1 MRRTLIIPATI
12 ALLTG
17 MSAVAQENNTSSA
30 EINASAAVTAT
41 ENEDELEELKV
52 DELNE
57 VQLQALEKPKAYKE
71 NAEKVIADVTSDSK
85 EAAPEAEATAEA
97 DMTMAPQSEET
108 MSTAELNS
116 EEMDSETSEVFASDE
131 VKTPASEMIESDTA
145 MTADVETPVVDMD
158 ADATMTADA
167 EMEEDMTAVGGPEY
181 DSEVDAM
188 SDLAMKGTIVEL
200 AAEDPRFTTLVA
212 LVQQAGLA
220 DALSA
225 DGELTVFAPT
235 NAAFDKLDAE
245 TLAKLKSGEANDKLA
260 MILKA
265 HVVEG
270 EIMSGD
276 IAEGDTTVTT
286 LANTN
291 LVVEKEGD
299 SVKADQSA
307 VIGADIVAS
316 NGVIHAVDTV
326 IIPEEKTEQQ

>member
-1 MRRTLIIPATI
+1 MRRTLIIPASI

-17 MSAVAQENNTSSA
+17 MSAMAQEDNTSGA

-41 ENEDELEELKV
+41 ENEESLDDLKV
-52 DELNE
+52 DELND

-71 NAEKVIADVTSDSK
+71 NAEKVIADVTDDSK
-85 EAAPEAEATAEA
+85 DAATEPEMTAEA
-97 DMTMAPQSEET
+97 DMTVTTQSEEE
-108 MSTAELNS
+108 MASADVNS

-131 VKTPASEMIESDTA
+131 VDTPTSEMIESDTA
-145 MTADVETPVVDMD
+145 MTADAETPVVDMD

-167 EMEEDMTAVGGPEY
+167 EVEADMTAVGGPEY
-181 DSEVDAM
+181 ESELDAM
-188 SDLAMKGTIVEL
+188 SDTAMKGTITEL
-200 AAEDPRFTTLVA
+200 AAQDPRFTTLVA

-220 DALSA
+220 DALNA
-225 DGELTVFAPT
+225 DGEMTVFAPT
-235 NAAFDKLDAE
+235 NAAFDKLDPE

-270 EIMSGD
+270 ELMSSD

-286 LANTN
+286 LANTD

-326 IIPEEKTEQQ
+326 IIPEDETEQ